1 MVFSI
6 AVAQPEITVRGEGF
20 EISDGQ
26 NTWPDST
33 GQAFGVLTANQD
45 AVDHTFWIFNEG
57 TSDLNVSDINVRST
71 TYDDHFSIVGS
82 TALTITAGDSA
93 SFIIRYRPIGTGTHG
108 RRDASPWRNWIDII
122 SDDADEATFNFSISG
137 AAIQEDGFDCS
148 SGRML
153 FSHYSGNGTDLK
165 EWNYGEQPPTLNT
178 ISNAWTGYHDGMSLN
193 PSDNYI
199 YAMRYHPS
207 NTREQLWAFD
217 QSGNSRY
224 VADVVGGNITASMGA
239 HASAGAFDNN
249 NNLYTFH
256 NADATTSL
264 NKINVRSAEA
274 ELITLTDPV
283 HIRAAIYNPDEGLL
297 YGYSFGATHN
307 GLVSVNPNDGT
318 VTYIGG
324 DGDGTYHA
332 MFRSTDGSVYM
343 MSKTYSMY
351 LVDLTDGSL
360 ELIGTNPGWGDGI
373 WVDGC
378 ACGEIKAEADV
389 NLTLDDNRPSYV
401 PGQIQTY
408 TITIKNNGPWGSYR
422 DTVRNALPSGIT
434 EMTWTSTTYGT
445 AVSDN
450 ANGTGA
456 LEDVID
462 LSVGDSVVYIVKV
475 TVPLGF
481 TGDLDNIAS
490 VTASTVVADP
500 DMANNSVT
508 DTDIIFSLATEQ
520 CNNGFDDDGDGDVD
534 CFDGDCAGTSVCAS
548 HYTNGVIPDC
558 PDTPDVA
565 LFSMKQQWT
574 STAGEAYI
582 TPVVGDMDGDGI
594 PEIVTVNYGNGRIYV
609 LNGQDGSTI
618 TNIAYQGTYHNF
630 SGGAAIADIDNDG
643 TAEVFLVTGNAQG
656 GVDNNNC
663 RQWISCFDYDNG
675 ALTQRYRELF
685 GRINLSEYSDQKW
698 AVVQFADFDE
708 DGVPELFIGNHVM
721 NSATGAIIASPTTV
735 ERNSLP
741 RGRQPGYTAG
751 DYMSAAYD
759 VLPDAAC
766 PNCDGLELIC
776 GNTVYA
782 VDLTDP
788 GNDQNGI
795 TEVTRMDPT
804 ETYTD
809 GFTSLADWDGD
820 GQMDIVVVGYRS
832 GNARFYIWDPRA
844 DTVIIDE
851 TIIPNSNIN
860 PAPGRVDRGAGRATV
875 ADFDGDGVNELAIVS
890 RHRLNLYEHD
900 GSLKWFESGSD
911 HSQKTSAT
919 AFDFEGDGNMEVIYR
934 DEQNLKI
941 LDGVTGNVKD
951 VLGCT
956 SGTRVEMPVIADVDG
971 DGEAEICVSCGSN
984 TRVYTSDL
992 TPWMPTRK
1000 VWNSLHYSPTFINDD
1015 LTIPAQRQNK
1025 ATVPR
1030 NDIYAAQTF
1039 ITDPSGNIVYPALPD
1054 FEINIDSTVI
1064 ADCEDDSM
1072 LVYVTVCNDD
1082 AAALIYDYPVSFY
1095 DGDPTTGGTLLLT
1108 RTVTVSNSTP
1118 SKDSCYQFS
1127 FNVPHMPT
1135 NLFVFANDSGTG
1147 EFGYP
1152 TTLIEECDSSNN
1164 SANAQVGC
1172 PYDAGITKDDGEL
1185 HYIPGGVR
1193 TYEIVA
1199 RNNGPSFIDGIVSD
1213 PLPVGVGDGDVT
1225 WTATTYGGATTTASG
1240 TMNGA
1245 LQDTVDIPGG
1255 DSIVYSV
1262 TIVTPDSLVGD
1273 LVNIVSISVTG
1284 DTITDNNTAT
1294 DTDTVDCTF
1303 AIEGTIN
1310 SRTNSWVYVGTVVGG
1325 FEYNFSSTG
1334 GSRTFT
1340 ATNGPENGQ
1349 TVTTVRYNN
1358 TTNDRV
1364 SLGGYRYTNG
1374 NVQFGSSTGFDNTPH
1389 GWTGLDGKNDAS
1401 GDERAPVLGFM
1412 AFIDQNGNGSFDSGD
1427 EEFIND
1433 IRSLS
1438 VSTTTSGE
1446 LYMAFYDDG
1455 NYSDNN
1461 GLMTISSSITPPT
1474 VSLGIDLTICSGD
1487 SLQLDAGNPG
1497 ALSWVWSN
1505 GETTQTIQAKTA
1517 GEYSVVVTTVG
1528 GCQTVDTMDLDL
1540 VSVTVDLGNDTS
1552 LCFGDSVMIDAGNP
1566 DAVEWDWNSGDTT
1579 QSFYVSTTGQ
1589 FIVEVTDTNGCTNGA
1604 DTINVTVNALP
1615 VVDLGN
1621 DTAVCVGDSITF
1633 GGPTGGSSV
1642 WNIGEKTDSITV
1654 GSAGIYVL
1662 VNTDANNCVD
1672 SDSVVLTI
1680 NALPVVD
1687 LGNDTTICPDSSL
1700 TLNAIGGSE
1709 WDWST
1714 NESTPSIETDT
1725 AGIYSVKIKDSNGC
1739 LNTDTINVSIAS
1751 ASEVDLGAD
1760 TSICFGEFLLL
1771 SLDPGGEEYAW
1782 NTLDTTRSVKVF
1794 ESKSIIASVTY
1805 PGGCLYS
1812 DTIEVSVDPLPEVSL
1827 GNDTAICTG
1836 DTIILDS
1843 GDGIKWEWNTGGVD
1857 STVSVEAGTYSVL
1870 VTDTNGCIGSDE
1882 ITISNHLVNTI
1893 GLGKDTSFCIGD
1905 TITLDAGNGDGWEW
1919 STTAIT
1925 QGIEVSDAGTY
1936 WVAKTDSNDCETRDT
1951 IVVVSEDLPV
1961 VDLGPSD
1968 TTICVENEYV
1978 LDPGN
1983 EGLEIVWNNSDTGRL
1998 KLVNGA
2004 GVYKVTVTNDARCS
2018 AYDSITINFYDV
2030 PEIEISSKDTSMCL
2044 GYSVDITVGDFYT
2057 SYAWTNSSSI
2067 SNTITV
2073 DESNTYE
2080 VTIIDTNGCEGSES
2094 VDVTVLP
2101 LPEIGLEST
2110 ENFCA
2115 YSEGLILTVN
2125 TSGADYLWSNGEETR
2140 SITID
2145 SPGSYWVDV
2154 KDINDCFNS
2163 DTVEVVEAFLN
2174 VSLGEDISV
2183 CGVET
2188 VTVDAG
2194 DYALEIWNGNDTSSV
2209 YVLSE
2214 SDSVEVV
2221 AIDAEGC
2228 YGKDTIH
2235 VVFNQNPIIVL
2246 EHQDSAI
2253 CDLIGEKTVIS
2264 IVDPQDNEILWST
2277 EEASTSIDI
2286 VEAGTYSVTLTNE
2299 ADCST
2304 SDSVEIA
2311 RSCDI
2316 PPFTLPNIFTPTDDG
2331 INEEFTPIEDP
2342 DDILTY
2348 YRFIKFIVYNR
2359 WGKAVFLSENAYP
2372 NWDGR
2377 FIATG
2382 EFCSSGA
2389 YFYVIEYE
2397 DINSQLKVYNGF
2409 VELMR

>member
-1 MVFSI
+1 MLPNLTNIKQANSLLTVLFAMVFSI
-6 AVAQPEITVRGEGF
+6 AVAQPEIIVKGGGF

-33 GQAFGVLTANQD
+33 GQAFGVLNANQD
-45 AVDHTFWIFNEG
+45 TVDHIFWILNEG
-57 TSDLNVSDINVRST
+57 TSDLNVTDINVRST

-82 TALTITAGDSA
+82 AALTIAAGDSA
-93 SFIIRYRPIGTGTHG
+93 SFTIRYRPTAIGTHG
-108 RRDASPWRNWIDII
+108 RRDTNPWRNWIDII

-137 AAIQEDGFDCS
+137 AAVQEDGFDCS
-148 SGRML
+148 TGRMI

-165 EWNYGEQPPTLNT
+165 EWNYGEQPPTLNI

-283 HIRAAIYNPDEGLL
+283 HIRAAIYNPDDGLL
-297 YGYSFGATHN
+297 YGYSFGATHD

-565 LFSMKQQWT
+565 LFSMREQFSRANVVTQ
-574 STAGEAYI
+574 GYC
-582 TPVVGDMDGDGI
+582 TPIVGDLDGDGI
-594 PEIVTVNYGNGRIYV
+594 PEIVVHTMNSINGSGNWTNGTNATIRV
-609 LNGQDGSTI
+609 LNGQTGAIKHAVNVPRIHYFSHST
-618 TNIAYQGTYHNF
+618 
-630 SGGAAIADIDNDG
+630 SIADVDKDG
-643 TAEVFLVTGNAQG
+643 DGEIYVVSGDQRLRGFDHTLTPLPGFTTSFIGQG
-656 GVDNNNC
+656 GQPRWDV
-663 RQWISCFDYDNG
+663 
-675 ALTQRYRELF
+675 
-685 GRINLSEYSDQKW
+685 QK
-698 AVVQFADFDE
+698 AAGVQFADFDQ
-708 DGVPELFIGNHVM
+708 DGQTELFIGNQVFD
-721 NSATGAIIASPTTV
+721 ALTGAFLAEPPTKANV
-735 ERNSLP
+735 NNWPKGQNKE
-741 RGRQPGYTAG
+741 G
-751 DYMSAAYD
+751 DYMSAAAD
-759 VLPDAAC
+759 VLPDNFC
-766 PNCDGLELIC
+766 PTCSGLEIIA

-782 VDLTDP
+782 IDLS
-788 GNDQNGI
+788 N
-795 TEVTRMDPT
+795 PT
-804 ETYTD
+804 ANAALSVAAEIAPTGTYTD
-809 GFTSLADWDGD
+809 GFTSIADWDGD
-820 GQMDIVVVGYRS
+820 DSLDVIVTTYQGGASRVYVWNPRTQSLVAQDQLGNPMPAGLTTVVSGQQC
-832 GNARFYIWDPRA
+832 
-844 DTVIIDE
+844 
-851 TIIPNSNIN
+851 
-860 PAPGRVDRGAGRATV
+860 GRASV
-875 ADFDGDGVNELAIVS
+875 ADFDGDGINELAIVS
-890 RHRLNLYEHD
+890 RHVLNLYESD
-900 GSLKWFESGSD
+900 LSLKWQRNVNDKSSL
-911 HSQKTSAT
+911 TSAT
-919 AFDFEGDGNMEVIYR
+919 AFDFEGDGNVEVIYR
-934 DEQNLKI
+934 DEDYLRI
-941 LDGVTGNVKD
+941 LDGVTGFTKD
-951 VLGCT
+951 SLACG
-956 SGTRVEMPVIADVDG
+956 SGTRVEMPVIADVDA
-971 DGEAEICVSCGSN
+971 DGQAEIAVACGDDLV
-984 TRVYTSDL
+984 VYEADQ

-1000 VWNSLHYSPTFINDD
+1000 VWNTLSYSPVWVNDD

-1030 NDIYAAQTF
+1030 NDIYAAQSF
-1039 ITDPSGNIVYPALPD
+1039 ITDPTGAIVYPALPD

-1064 ADCEDDSM
+1064 ADCDDDSM
-1072 LVYVTVCNDD
+1072 LVYLTVCNDD

-1095 DGDPTTGGTLLLT
+1095 DGDPNSGGTLLLT
-1108 RTVTVSNSTP
+1108 RTVTAGNTTP
-1118 SKDSCYQFS
+1118 TQDSCYQFS
-1127 FNVPHMPT
+1127 FKVPHLPT

-1152 TTLIEECDSSNN
+1152 TALLEECDSSNN

-1172 PYDAGITKDDGEL
+1172 PYDAAVTKDDGEL
-1185 HYIPGGVR
+1185 HYIPGGAR
-1193 TYEIVA
+1193 TYEIVV
-1199 RNNGPSFIDGIVSD
+1199 NNYGPSFTDGIVSD
-1213 PLPVGVGDGDVT
+1213 PLPTGVGDGDIT
-1225 WTATTYGGATTTASG
+1225 WTATTYGGATTTGVG

-1262 TIVTPDSLVGD
+1262 TIATPDSLVGD
-1273 LVNIVSISVTG
+1273 LVNVVSITVTG
-1284 DTITDNNTAT
+1284 DTTTDNNTAT

-1303 AIEGTIN
+1303 TIEGTIS

-1325 FEYNFSSTG
+1325 FEYNFTSTG
-1334 GSRTFT
+1334 GTRTFT

-1349 TVTTVRYNN
+1349 TVTTVRYNAGG
-1358 TTNDRV
+1358 DRV
-1364 SLGGYRYTNG
+1364 SLGGYRYNNS
-1374 NVQFGSSTGFDNTPH
+1374 NVQWGVATGYDNTPH
-1389 GWTGLDGKNDAS
+1389 GWTGLDGDNDGS

-1412 AFIDQNGNGSFDSGD
+1412 AFIDQNGNGSFDSGS

-1461 GLMTISSSITPPT
+1461 GLMTIASSITPPT
-1474 VSLGIDLTICSGD
+1474 VSLGLDSTICSGD
-1487 SLQLDAGNPG
+1487 SIQLDAGNAD

-1505 GETTQTIQAKTA
+1505 GETTQIIQAKTA

-1528 GCQTVDTMDLDL
+1528 GCQTTDTIDLDIT
-1540 VSVTVDLGNDTS
+1540 SVTVNLGNDTS
-1552 LCFGDSVMIDAGNP
+1552 LCFGDSIMVDAGNP

-1589 FIVEVTDTNGCTNGA
+1589 FIVEVTDTNGCTSGA
-1604 DTINVTVNALP
+1604 DTINVTLNALPIVDLGNDTALCAGDSIIFGGPTGGSSVWNIGEITDSITVGSAGIYVLVHTNANNCVDSDSVVLIINALP

-1621 DTAVCVGDSITF
+1621 DTALCAGDSITF

-1642 WNIGEKTDSITV
+1642 WNIGGMTDSITV
-1654 GSAGIYVL
+1654 DSAGIYVL
-1662 VNTDANNCVD
+1662 VKTNANNCVD
-1672 SDSVVLTI
+1672 SDSVILTI
-1680 NALPVVD
+1680 NALPM
-1687 LGNDTTICPDSSL
+1687 
-1700 TLNAIGGSE
+1700 
-1709 WDWST
+1709 
-1714 NESTPSIETDT
+1714 
-1725 AGIYSVKIKDSNGC
+1725 
-1739 LNTDTINVSIAS
+1739 
-1751 ASEVDLGAD
+1751 
-1760 TSICFGEFLLL
+1760 
-1771 SLDPGGEEYAW
+1771 
-1782 NTLDTTRSVKVF
+1782 
-1794 ESKSIIASVTY
+1794 
-1805 PGGCLYS
+1805 
-1812 DTIEVSVDPLPEVSL
+1812 
-1827 GNDTAICTG
+1827 
-1836 DTIILDS
+1836 
-1843 GDGIKWEWNTGGVD
+1843 
-1857 STVSVEAGTYSVL
+1857 
-1870 VTDTNGCIGSDE
+1870 
-1882 ITISNHLVNTI
+1882 
-1893 GLGKDTSFCIGD
+1893 
-1905 TITLDAGNGDGWEW
+1905 
-1919 STTAIT
+1919 
-1925 QGIEVSDAGTY
+1925 
-1936 WVAKTDSNDCETRDT
+1936 
-1951 IVVVSEDLPV
+1951 
-1961 VDLGPSD
+1961 VDLGPPD

-1983 EGLEIVWNNSDTGRL
+1983 EGLEIVWNSSDTGRL

-2004 GVYKVTVTNDARCS
+2004 GVYNVVVTNDARCS
-2018 AYDSITINFYDV
+2018 AYDSITINYYDV
-2030 PEIEISSKDTSMCL
+2030 PDLEINAIDTSICV
-2044 GYSVDITVGDFYT
+2044 GDSVDIIVGDFYT

-2067 SNTITV
+2067 SNIITV
-2073 DESNTYE
+2073 YESNTYE
-2080 VTIIDTNGCEGSES
+2080 VSIIDTNGCKGSES
-2094 VDVTVLP
+2094 VDVSVLP
-2101 LPEIGLEST
+2101 LPEIGLEPT

-2125 TSGADYLWSNGEETR
+2125 ALGADYLWSNGEITR

-2145 SPGSYWVDV
+2145 SSGSYWVDV
-2154 KDINDCFNS
+2154 EDTNDCFNS
-2163 DTVEVVEAFLN
+2163 DTVEVVESFLN
-2174 VSLGEDISV
+2174 VSLGGDISV

-2221 AIDAEGC
+2221 AIDVEGC

-2235 VVFNQNPIIVL
+2235 VVFNQNPVLVL
-2246 EHQDSAI
+2246 ERQDSAI

-2342 DDILTY
+2342 DDILAY